1 MRAFFALFEGLWKHR
16 KYSLLT
22 GTVEHIV
29 YQKEE
34 SGFTVLELASADE
47 LITVVGEMP
56 GVAEGEELV
65 LHWKLCGPSYLWQS
79 VSGIGL

>member
-1 MRAFFALFEGLWKHR
+1 MEAQEYLR
-16 KYSLLT
+16 LT

-47 LITVVGEMP
+47 LITVVGEMCIRDSCLT
-56 GVAEGEELV
+56 G
-65 LHWKLCGPSYLWQS
+65 
-79 VSGIGL
+79 

>member
-1 MRAFFALFEGLWKHR
+1 MEAQEYLR
-16 KYSLLT
+16 LT

-56 GVAEGEELV
+56 GRCRRGRTGS
-65 LHWKLCGPSYLWQS
+65 HWKLCGPSYLWQS

>member
-1 MRAFFALFEGLWKHR
+1 MEAQEYLR
-16 KYSLLT
+16 LT

-65 LHWKLCGPSYLWQS
+65 LTGYYVAQPPFGSHFRVC
-79 VSGIGL
+79 V